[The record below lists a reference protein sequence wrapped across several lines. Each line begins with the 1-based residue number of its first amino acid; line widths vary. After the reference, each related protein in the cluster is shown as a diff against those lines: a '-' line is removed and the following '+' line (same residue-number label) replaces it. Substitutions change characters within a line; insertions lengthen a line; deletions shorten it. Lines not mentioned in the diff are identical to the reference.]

1 MKNFMTTKP
10 KSKPID
16 PFQYAL
22 SGTEDAIQIAIFMWA
37 QQNLETYPDLLWMH
51 AIPNGMHTPNKR
63 AAGRM
68 RAMGMKRGVCD
79 IFLPVKRGE
88 FSGLYIELKKNKKG
102 KVSDEQDDFMD
113 YVKSQGFGAIVCYSL
128 EEAVKMLVE
137 YLNYKKLEPVKIVS
151 KMTAQDKQ
159 MFGGW

>member
-1 MKNFMTTKP
+1 M
-10 KSKPID
+10 SKPID

-22 SGTEDAIQIAIFMWA
+22 SGTEDAEQIALFIWS
-37 QQNLETYPDLLWMH
+37 QQNLKEFPELRLMF

-68 RAMGMKRGVCD
+68 RAMGMKRGVPD

-88 FSGLYIELKKNKKG
+88 FSGLFIELKKKKKG
-102 KVSDEQDDFMD
+102 KVSDEQDEWIDD
-113 YVKSQGFGAIVCYSL
+113 LKSQGFGAIVCYGF
-128 EEAVKMLVE
+128 EEAMKMIIQ

-151 KMTAQDKQ
+151 KMTAVDKQ